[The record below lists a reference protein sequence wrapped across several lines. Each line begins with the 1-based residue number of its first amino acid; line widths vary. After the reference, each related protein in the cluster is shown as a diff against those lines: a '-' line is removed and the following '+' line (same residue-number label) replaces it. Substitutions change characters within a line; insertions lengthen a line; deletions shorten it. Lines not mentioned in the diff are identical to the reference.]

1 MKNFNEFLIESEL
14 GFNKTKTWYHGTN
27 SDFDKFKYR
36 NGDIGFHFGT
46 VGQANS
52 RIKFMKYETPSIIP
66 VHLKLNNPIRINDI
80 GFFTRDNLID
90 ELSLHH
96 DIKSDKNK
104 LLEIQNSSNV
114 GSIRKALQKY
124 GYDGIVY
131 KNISEVPEAD
141 DDREKADNYLEKYH
155 ENGKSKDD
163 LDKFM
168 KHDKKAR
175 DLAEKH
181 GKDSVIV
188 FKPNQIKSIHAKFK
202 SNGLM
207 ESDSTINVNGVE
219 RSRTNSLGKP
229 IHATDEGIINF
240 HKWFGDSKAVDE
252 SGRPLVLYHGS
263 PHEFSEFNHKRFG
276 SHDKGWLGKGH
287 YFTND
292 ESYASSYG
300 EHKPYYIKT
309 NNPLE
314 LNEYGYSFNPDRL
327 HKEYKAS
334 NSTELTDI
342 LKDDGHDAVHLK
354 YDEDDGLGKFHEIN
368 VFHPNQ
374 IKIADGSNKMFN
386 DNNKLYENKVA
397 ESFSKYIL
405 NESIRIL
412 NESPLLRDRIY
423 NQSEML
429 ARGAD
434 GHLDKAYER
443 YIPIDKLDGLE
454 PEPTNNESDDGLY
467 HAGKAIKRP
476 IEVEYDEG
484 DDKYMVYGGNH
495 RIAQAKA
502 NGDTHILSFVKPSS
516 GNYIGKHPLR
526 KNPNKVIL

>member
-80 GFFTRDNLID
+80 GFFTRENLID

-114 GSIRKALQKY
+114 GSIR
-124 GYDGIVY
+124 
-131 KNISEVPEAD
+131 
-141 DDREKADNYLEKYH
+141 
-155 ENGKSKDD
+155 
-163 LDKFM
+163 
-168 KHDKKAR
+168 KAR

-287 YFTND
+287 YF
-292 ESYASSYG
+292 
-300 EHKPYYIKT
+300 I
-309 NNPLE
+309 
-314 LNEYGYSFNPDRL
+314 
-327 HKEYKAS
+327 
-334 NSTELTDI
+334 
-342 LKDDGHDAVHLK
+342 
-354 YDEDDGLGKFHEIN
+354 
-368 VFHPNQ
+368 
-374 IKIADGSNKMFN
+374 
-386 DNNKLYENKVA
+386 
-397 ESFSKYIL
+397 
-405 NESIRIL
+405 
-412 NESPLLRDRIY
+412 
-423 NQSEML
+423 
-429 ARGAD
+429 
-434 GHLDKAYER
+434 
-443 YIPIDKLDGLE
+443 
-454 PEPTNNESDDGLY
+454 
-467 HAGKAIKRP
+467 
-476 IEVEYDEG
+476 
-484 DDKYMVYGGNH
+484 
-495 RIAQAKA
+495 
-502 NGDTHILSFVKPSS
+502 
-516 GNYIGKHPLR
+516 
-526 KNPNKVIL
+526 